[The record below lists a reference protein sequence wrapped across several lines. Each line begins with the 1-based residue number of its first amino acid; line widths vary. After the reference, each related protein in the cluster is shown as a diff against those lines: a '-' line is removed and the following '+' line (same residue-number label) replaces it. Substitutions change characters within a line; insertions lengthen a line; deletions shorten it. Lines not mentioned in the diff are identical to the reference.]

1 MSERKVCTRAS
12 VELQLESEL
21 VEREVTWPRT
31 WLSTKH
37 KIRRKSN
44 LISASDKATPNK
56 FPVSRPPPASISSE
70 HQKFHYFR
78 ILSLFPCFLVYSG
91 V

>member
-1 MSERKVCTRAS
+1 MAVPTLVHTYQACLGLIQGQAGCFEKRLSHGELAKVFT
-12 VELQLESEL
+12 
-21 VEREVTWPRT
+21 
-31 WLSTKH
+31 
-37 KIRRKSN
+37 
-44 LISASDKATPNK
+44 KATPNK

-70 HQKFHYFR
+70 HQKFNYFR